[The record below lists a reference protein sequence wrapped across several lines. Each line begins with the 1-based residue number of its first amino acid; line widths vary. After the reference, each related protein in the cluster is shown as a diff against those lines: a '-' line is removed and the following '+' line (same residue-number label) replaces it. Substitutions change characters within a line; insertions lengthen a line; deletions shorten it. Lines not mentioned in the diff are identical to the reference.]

1 MKARVGDRLIVA
13 GDDSRVCVVIGL
25 RNPDGSPPYVVKWL
39 NSGHLALVS
48 PGPYARIVP
57 ADRFGPEPGPEPT
70 AADPSDDAA
79 KAAEV
84 A

>member
-1 MKARVGDRLIVA
+1 
-13 GDDSRVCVVIGL
+13 
-25 RNPDGSPPYVVKWL
+25 VVKWL